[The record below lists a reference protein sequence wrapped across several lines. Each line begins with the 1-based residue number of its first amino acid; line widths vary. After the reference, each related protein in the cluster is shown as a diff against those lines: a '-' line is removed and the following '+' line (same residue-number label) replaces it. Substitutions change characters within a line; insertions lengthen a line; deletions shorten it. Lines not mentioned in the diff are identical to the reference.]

1 MTDVTEKG
9 SDFIKDLG
17 DAARR
22 NPISA
27 ALIGMGLVWLFAG
40 GKSAAGRC
48 DILQRTGLDRLPDA
62 AKNTMNAAQ
71 DRLASAAD
79 AVRETGSDGIETATR
94 MASEYAKSLPDSA
107 DVFGNV
113 RGNLTDLFKAQ
124 PLALGAIG
132 LAIGAGIAA
141 ALPATDIENSYLGE
155 TSETLK
161 SKAAEIAGDQIEKA
175 SFACDR
181 RRRNSCGG
189 SAQGRAHDG
198 WRQSGDER
206 PFRQG
211 RPGGR
216 CGGKERVGKRAMNW
230 KFGR

>member
-40 GKSAAGRC
+40 GKSAAGRS

-62 AKNTMNAAQ
+62 AKSSIDAAK
-71 DRLASAAD
+71 DRVASAAG
-79 AVRETGSDGIETATR
+79 AIRETSSDGIETATR
-94 MASEYAKSLPDSA
+94 MASEYAEALPDAA

-113 RGNLTDLFKAQ
+113 RDNLAGLFKAQ

-132 LAIGAGIAA
+132 LAVGAGIAA
-141 ALPATDIENSYLGE
+141 ALPATDMENAYLGE

-161 SKAAEIAGDQIEKA
+161 SKAAEIAGEQIDKA
-175 SFACDR
+175 STLATDVIETAAEEAR
-181 RRRNSCGG
+181 
-189 SAQGRAHDG
+189 
-198 WRQSGDER
+198 
-206 PFRQG
+206 RQG
-211 RPGGR
+211 LTVDGAKAAMGDLSGKLGR
-216 CGGKERVGKRAMNW
+216 VVDAAGKSVSESVR
-230 KFGR
+230 